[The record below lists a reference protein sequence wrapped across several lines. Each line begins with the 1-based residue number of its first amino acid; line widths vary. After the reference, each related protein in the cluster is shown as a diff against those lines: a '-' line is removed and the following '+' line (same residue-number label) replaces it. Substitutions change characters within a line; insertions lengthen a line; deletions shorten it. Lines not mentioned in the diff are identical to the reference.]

1 MSSVSSAAPRSA
13 TVPEPKG
20 FDAFLAIA
28 MVAVIAAC
36 ARALFF
42 TPIDAMLG
50 AAQKIFYVHVP
61 AAIIGLYFACGL
73 LFISSIMYL
82 WIKDER
88 LDRLA
93 ESGSC
98 SWASCW

>member
-61 AAIIGLYFACGL
+61 AAIIANK
-73 LFISSIMYL
+73 SPPVASESPAAL
-82 WIKDER
+82 WAFFKVTP
-88 LDRLA
+88 
-93 ESGSC
+93 
-98 SWASCW
+98 